1 MTEQTSP
8 FGGTAVVEPPTALLP
23 TAFDEGGDEG
33 NRRKLAVVGAA
44 LGVVVLLVAA
54 FFLLKG
60 GSGDTETG
68 PVPAASH
75 PAPGA
80 GTDTSAGSTA
90 GTAHKPIALPK
101 PFKGNIGRDPFVP
114 LAQVASKSDT
124 ASQPSTVT
132 KVDAST
138 PTTNT
143 PPSTGGVTVPVAPGS
158 STGGTTTVAGD
169 STAPLWVE
177 LDSISKKGATFR
189 IMYADRVAIVYQHVT
204 VPKSGGQTVFGQLFA
219 LLGVHNGTA
228 TVKYGDG
235 TPFTVKP
242 GYDSRHFLG

>member
-1 MTEQTSP
+1 MTEQTTP
-8 FGGTAVVEPPTALLP
+8 FGGTAVAEPPTALLP
-23 TAFDEGGDEG
+23 TAFDEVGDEG
-33 NRRKLAVVGAA
+33 NRRKLAIVGAA

-60 GSGDTETG
+60 GGGDTATG

-80 GTDTSAGSTA
+80 ATGTQAGNTA
-90 GTAHKPIALPK
+90 GTAAKPIALPK
-101 PFKGNIGRDPFVP
+101 PFRGNIGRDPFVP
-114 LAQVASKSDT
+114 LAKVPTQADAADK
-124 ASQPSTVT
+124 APTV

-143 PPSTGGVTVPVAPGS
+143 PPATGGATVPTTPSGS
-158 STGGTTTVAGD
+158 NGGSTAVAGD

-177 LDSISKKGATFR
+177 LDSVSKGSATFR
-189 IMYADRVAIVYQHVT
+189 IMYSDQVAIVYQHVA
-204 VPKSGGQTVFGQLFA
+204 VPKAGGQTVFGQLFA
-219 LLGVHNGTA
+219 LLSVHNGTA
-228 TVKYGDG
+228 SVKYGDG